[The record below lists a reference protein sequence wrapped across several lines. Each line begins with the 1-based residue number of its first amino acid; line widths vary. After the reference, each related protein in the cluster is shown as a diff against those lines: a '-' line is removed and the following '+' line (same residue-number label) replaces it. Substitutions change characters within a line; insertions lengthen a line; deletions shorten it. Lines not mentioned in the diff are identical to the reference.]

1 MKCTLSGTP
10 IPLGLCWRREN
21 AVRNRQHVVVE
32 ALLSRSDPCQRLPAC
47 IAREVEHVLTQDVH
61 SKAAGADRVARHRGL
76 DPADIENLHF
86 HFADPDACLLGT
98 ARPNG
103 PIVPTPLFEALR
115 ASALKI
121 RPTLSRWTASRP
133 PLVGIRTTAFMPGHS
148 SACFARWRARPIVL
162 CCCWITRAHRA

>member
-1 MKCTLSGTP
+1 MPKTT
-10 IPLGLCWRREN
+10 R
-21 AVRNRQHVVVE
+21 
-32 ALLSRSDPCQRLPAC
+32 
-47 IAREVEHVLTQDVH
+47 VH
-61 SKAAGADRVARHRGL
+61 SRRSRTRPYAGRPQQSRRRGSRGRHRGL

-121 RPTLSRWTASRP
+121 RPTLSRWTASRHLWWESERP
-133 PLVGIRTTAFMPGHS
+133 RSCPVIRRHVSHAG
-148 SACFARWRARPIVL
+148 ARGRL